1 MHNSRGQSQ
10 LRQGPKTPLQKASPP
25 LVGPNPLKP
34 SSSSLE
40 CLFLL
45 RAIPGIIPASSGQKG
60 RLLGRGDKKRHGLS
74 PLLPPG
80 DFASFH
86 LAAHKTPPFLKKIL
100 SLGCERDDSLLG
112 DFFRYRNGLLTLG

>member
-1 MHNSRGQSQ
+1 MST
-10 LRQGPKTPLQKASPP
+10 KTDQPDRKLLHIFKLSERSGIVREVSHSSGKAQRHPCRKRSHP

-45 RAIPGIIPASSGQKG
+45 RAIPGIIPASSGQRD

-74 PLLPPG
+74 PCCLPEISPPFILLPTRR
-80 DFASFH
+80 
-86 LAAHKTPPFLKKIL
+86 LPF
-100 SLGCERDDSLLG
+100 
-112 DFFRYRNGLLTLG
+112 